1 MKKLS
6 EMTDQE
12 IMQYVQNDHK
22 MININFNYRKI
33 GEKYKLKVRTSYII
47 ADTIE
52 HDNNVYY
59 CDNLLELKSLIV
71 FVADVKYTNFTAKH
85 ADDNFTNLKLYTKK
99 YRGQKLVYHAHAVNT
114 INRAKIKG

>member
-12 IMQYVQNDHK
+12 ISQYIQNDHK

-33 GEKYKLKVRTSYII
+33 GEKYKLNVHTSYVI

-59 CDNLLELKSLIV
+59 CDNLLDLESLIV
-71 FVADVKYTNFTAKH
+71 FVADAKYTNFTAKYV
-85 ADDNFTNLKLYTKK
+85 DDNFTNLKLYTKK
-99 YRGQKLVYHAHAVNT
+99 YRGQKLVSYGHAVNT
-114 INRAKIKG
+114 INLAKIKG

>member
-33 GEKYKLKVRTSYII
+33 GEKYKLNVHTSYII

-59 CDNLLELKSLIV
+59 CDNLHDLESLII
-71 FVADVKYTNFTAKH
+71 FVSDAKYTNFTAKYV
-85 ADDNFTNLKLYTKK
+85 DVSFTNLKLYTKK
-99 YRGQKLVYHAHAVNT
+99 YRGQKIVTNARAVNT
-114 INRAKIKG
+114 INLAK

>member
-33 GEKYKLKVRTSYII
+33 GEKYKLSVHTSCII

-52 HDNNVYY
+52 RDNNVYY
-59 CDNLLELKSLIV
+59 CDNLHDLENLIV
-71 FVADVKYTNFTAKH
+71 FVSDVKYNDFTAKYV
-85 ADDNFTNLKLYTKK
+85 DDSFTNLKIYTKK
-99 YRGQKLVYHAHAVNT
+99 YRGQKMVSHAHAMNT
-114 INRAKIKG
+114 INPAKMKG